1 MTVNVDLDKWE
12 EITFED
18 VKKGDK
24 IRVIVTQGEV
34 VSDTKAVAD
43 YLAGYSGWYARGD
56 VNFLSSPG
64 KFSPIPGGSR
74 KIYRRKPKPFELPT
88 GLGAVVEAT
97 RNDKFSERT
106 RFVFAD
112 PNDKECS
119 WVADGSWHD
128 PDDMLKRY
136 KDFVVI
142 SKGVNA

>member
-1 MTVNVDLDKWE
+1 MVNLDKWE
-12 EITFED
+12 EISYED
-18 VKKGDK
+18 IKIGDK
-24 IRVIVTQGEV
+24 LRIITIQGDV
-34 VSDTKAVAD
+34 VNESRAT
-43 YLAGYSGWYARGD
+43 AGYETPYSGWYAD
-56 VNFLSSPG
+56 NHVKFLTRPSEFKPL
-64 KFSPIPGGSR
+64 PGGFR
-74 KIYRRKPKPFELPT
+74 TIYRRKAKPFQLPT

-97 RNDKFSERT
+97 KNDKFSERT